1 LSHDFILLILVPYS
15 GLDQFTFY
23 CFSVIVYTAKH
34 FHMNF
39 SLHWQDIV
47 YVVRT
52 DQLIYC
58 TRLLGT
64 RKTCKFFV
72 VTRANKTC
80 QGKSG
85 EESLFV
91 CSVGTLRFK
100 KWPETI
106 LRWNN
111 YISVDRARYLTPFNI
126 YIHSYTN
133 AAPQFID

>member
-1 LSHDFILLILVPYS
+1 LSHDFILLTLVPYS

-47 YVVRT
+47 WYV
-52 DQLIYC
+52 LISLY
-58 TRLLGT
+58 TVQGSLARGKLVNFLSY
-64 RKTCKFFV
+64 
-72 VTRANKTC
+72 TRASKTC

-111 YISVDRARYLTPFNI
+111 YIYLLTGQDI
-126 YIHSYTN
+126 WLCLISTYIHTLMPHWHY
-133 AAPQFID
+133 AV